1 MTEPVRVLH
10 IANFS
15 TRLGGG
21 EESLLALVRGLDR
34 RRFAPHVVVP
44 GEGDV
49 AAELRRDSIPVTVLA
64 FPPLRPWTVVSV
76 LSALRDLRACIGTL
90 GIGLVHAH
98 GSRAAFYAGVV
109 VRRARVPL
117 VWHVRIVER
126 DPLLDGLLLSLS
138 TRVIV
143 NSQAVGARFGGSGNA
158 WKVRVVYNGV
168 DPDYWAPM
176 QPARSARPGPTVLLV
191 GRLMEAKGQR
201 TLLRAAPAILQRFPA
216 TRFVFVGRDSGD
228 EGDQLRALSRQ
239 LGIQDAVEFR
249 EWLADPRAVY
259 GEADVLVLP
268 SRSEGFGRV
277 LVEAAC
283 LTKPVVASRV
293 GGVPEVVVNRETG
306 LLVEP
311 DDVGALAN
319 ALITLLGDATL
330 RASLGAAARRRALE
344 RFTVRHH
351 VAGVEAVY
359 GEALEH
365 AHPAPRSAPSEA
377 G

>member
-1 MTEPVRVLH
+1 MAERVRVLH
-10 IANFS
+10 VANFA

-21 EESLLALVRGLDR
+21 EESLLALVRSLDR
-34 RRFAPHVVVP
+34 GRFAPHVVVP

-49 AAELRRDSIPVTVLA
+49 AEQLHHDAIPVTVLA
-64 FPPLRPWTVVSV
+64 FPPLRPWTAGSV
-76 LSALRDLRACIGTL
+76 LYALRELRACIGAL
-90 GIGLVHAH
+90 GIELVHAH
-98 GSRAAFYAGVV
+98 GSRVAVYAGVV

-117 VWHVRIVER
+117 VWHVRIVEK

-138 TRVIV
+138 TRIIV
-143 NSQAVGARFGGSGNA
+143 NSLAVGARFAGSRHA
-158 WKVRVVYNGV
+158 CKVRVVYNGV
-168 DPDYWAPM
+168 DPDYWAPTRT
-176 QPARSARPGPTVLLV
+176 ARSGRAGPTVLLV

-201 TLLRAAPAILQRFPA
+201 TLVRAAPAVLERFPA
-216 TRFVFVGRDSGD
+216 TRFVLVGRDSGN
-228 EGDQLRALSRQ
+228 EGDRLRALSRQ
-239 LGIQDAVEFR
+239 LGIQDAVEIR

-283 LTKPVVASRV
+283 LAKPVVASRV
-293 GGVPEVVVNRETG
+293 GGVPEVVVDGETG

-311 DDVGALAN
+311 DDVDALAN
-319 ALITLLGDATL
+319 ALITLLGDQAL

-344 RFTVRHH
+344 NFTVRHH

-359 GEALEH
+359 AEALAH
-365 AHPAPRSAPSEA
+365 AHSAPRSAPREIA
-377 G
+377 